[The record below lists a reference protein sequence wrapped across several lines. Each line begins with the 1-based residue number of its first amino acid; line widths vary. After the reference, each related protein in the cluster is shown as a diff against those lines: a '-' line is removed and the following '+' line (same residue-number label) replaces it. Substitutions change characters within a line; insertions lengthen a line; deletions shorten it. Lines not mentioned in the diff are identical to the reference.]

1 MTKMADP
8 IVTIEM
14 ENGDVMKAEL
24 YPQIAPNTVN
34 NFISLVKRKTL
45 LPQRKKS
52 LLKSQNIFL
61 SKRFFT
67 TIPARYLLLP
77 CRQSLYSIQN
87 PCLYC
92 YEISLCCIQI
102 ETYSFRLEQL

>member
-1 MTKMADP
+1 MSDVKNPIATITMADGR
-8 IVTIEM
+8 IMT
-14 ENGDVMKAEL
+14 AEL
-24 YPQIAPNTVN
+24 YPEKAPNTVN

-67 TIPARYLLLP
+67 TIPARYLSLP
-77 CRQSLYSIQN
+77 CRQSLYSIRN
-87 PCLYC
+87 SHFIRH
-92 YEISLCCIQI
+92 EIPLCCIRI